1 MGKIKLSAC
10 IRVLVCG
17 LLCLWLVSAEVLA
30 KNVTASMWP
39 VSVARDGFS
48 VEEAATVRQHFAP
61 FKLATAGNQALYTY
75 LNMAEFFPHH
85 LVARQGGVRSLPL
98 KPNADLMALQVS
110 SALGEVSVESLL
122 EDPRSRLQGL
132 IVVHRGEIVLEHYPG
147 MREEDSHLWW
157 SVAKVPAG
165 VLIEQ
170 LVDEGKLK
178 LNVSV
183 ASYLP
188 GFKKTAWARVTV
200 GQVLNMCSGI
210 DALDTPEG
218 YANPDSGIGR
228 LIYAEAILT
237 RAGHEPLGH
246 DQALRSMVLAQ
257 EPGSRYEYSSANT
270 NILSLLIERVT
281 GMRYSEVLQERI
293 WSKIGAEGDALM
305 GLTPEGRAIAH
316 GMFSSRLRDLARF
329 GLLFTPGG
337 HNPAVIPASA
347 LKRLATYKNGQRA
360 YLNAPLAVKK
370 AQALLGA
377 APVAAP
383 SQWDALFSDG
393 DLFKSGYDGQALYV
407 SPSREVVIAM
417 YSTSREKSAY
427 RLLRPIAEYFSD

>member
-200 GQVLNMCSGI
+200 GQV
-210 DALDTPEG
+210 
-218 YANPDSGIGR
+218 
-228 LIYAEAILT
+228 
-237 RAGHEPLGH
+237 
-246 DQALRSMVLAQ
+246 
-257 EPGSRYEYSSANT
+257 
-270 NILSLLIERVT
+270 
-281 GMRYSEVLQERI
+281 
-293 WSKIGAEGDALM
+293 
-305 GLTPEGRAIAH
+305 
-316 GMFSSRLRDLARF
+316 
-329 GLLFTPGG
+329 
-337 HNPAVIPASA
+337 
-347 LKRLATYKNGQRA
+347 
-360 YLNAPLAVKK
+360 
-370 AQALLGA
+370 
-377 APVAAP
+377 
-383 SQWDALFSDG
+383 
-393 DLFKSGYDGQALYV
+393 
-407 SPSREVVIAM
+407 
-417 YSTSREKSAY
+417 
-427 RLLRPIAEYFSD
+427 